1 MAQLLHHQESA
12 FYGKELHGSKWSI
25 LQFFGFRRHL
35 RSTKMISDKKHSQG
49 KGSGGS
55 RRRSSYVPLKEE
67 DSGVMEDE
75 KYTEV
80 TKKNKASKKSFGKG
94 RLGSLI
100 LKKLYGKEGQ
110 KEKML
115 PVAPKLLR
123 TLSIHYLESNEYVLD
138 GESATNGDGSSQ
150 STTLSMQNT
159 TNTNFHHAALNAQ
172 DGCDNDTSSLL
183 LKSGDGHVKRKS
195 HRSISMDGVLHK
207 VPYGQKVSG
216 DVIRE
221 ELSRSASATYDRDGL
236 KPCIGTAGKRPV
248 NQGFRRSRSL
258 TESLERYSHLLD
270 SISSSQS
277 KRTLTSSKSTRDHST
292 GLRRTLAESRSIS
305 LVIHS
310 ESLVI
315 PEDTLVSHVKEKT
328 VVDGDVHASVD
339 EISSDEV
346 ADGSD
351 NTAFLE
357 DYMNDKRCVAA
368 VSAEANVCTVPLPSE
383 GLDISEAHA
392 ATCDDEHVHSSKEV
406 NLCTAHSTA
415 EEVDVPEEHGTTSDD
430 DHISSSTEAGMCTTL
445 SSEDDSIA
453 EEQTATSDVLE
464 SREGIF
470 CVPDP
475 SQEIEAEINLSC
487 QQETDSPV
495 SVLDVTFSDDPASPV
510 KYTILD
516 DSSLMPSIVHDA
528 DNSADMVLNASTSME
543 LSTTELTGK
552 NVQESDFDEL
562 NYLQADPKN
571 GDELICVKDIFMKSS
586 FCNEIL
592 FDEWCTQNITALQEE
607 DCQHYEAAAAA
618 FDFTDMSADR
628 LLLFDLTN
636 EVLLDI
642 YTKYSDHKS
651 KLSWFSSL
659 DRPKPVGKHALKQLW
674 SKVSCHLDEQTEPG
688 IEIDTI
694 LSNDLAK
701 SDRWVNF
708 QRHADHL
715 GDKLADF
722 VLDKL
727 LTELTLQLAKF

>member
-1 MAQLLHHQESA
+1 MAQLLHHQEST
-12 FYGKELHGSKWSI
+12 FYGNELHGSKWSI

-138 GESATNGDGSSQ
+138 GETATNGDGSSE

-159 TNTNFHHAALNAQ
+159 TNTNFHRATLNAQ

-183 LKSGDGHVKRKS
+183 LKSDDGHVKRKS

-277 KRTLTSSKSTRDHST
+277 KRTLTSSKSSRDHST

-315 PEDTLVSHVKEKT
+315 QEDTLASHVKEKT
-328 VVDGDVHASVD
+328 VVDGDVHAFVD

-368 VSAEANVCTVPLPSE
+368 VSAEANLCTVPLPSE
-383 GLDISEAHA
+383 GLDISEEHA

-406 NLCTAHSTA
+406 DLCAAHSTA
-415 EEVDVPEEHGTTSDD
+415 EEVDVPEEHGTTSDGN
-430 DHISSSTEAGMCTTL
+430 HISSSTEAGMCTTL
-445 SSEDDSIA
+445 SSENGSVA

-464 SREGIF
+464 SRE
-470 CVPDP
+470 
-475 SQEIEAEINLSC
+475 
-487 QQETDSPV
+487 
-495 SVLDVTFSDDPASPV
+495 
-510 KYTILD
+510 
-516 DSSLMPSIVHDA
+516 DSSLMPRIVHDT

-543 LSTTELTGK
+543 LSATELTGK

-571 GDELICVKDIFMKSS
+571 GDELICVKDIFMRSS

-618 FDFTDMSADR
+618 FDFTDMSADQ

-651 KLSWFSSL
+651 KLSWPSSL
-659 DRPKPVGKHALKQLW
+659 DRPKPVGNHALKQLW
-674 SKVSCHLDEQTEPG
+674 SKVSCHLDEQTQPG
-688 IEIDTI
+688 TEIDTI
-694 LSNDLAK
+694 LSNDLTK

-715 GDKLADF
+715 GNKLADF

-727 LTELTLQLAKF
+727 LTELTLQLAEF